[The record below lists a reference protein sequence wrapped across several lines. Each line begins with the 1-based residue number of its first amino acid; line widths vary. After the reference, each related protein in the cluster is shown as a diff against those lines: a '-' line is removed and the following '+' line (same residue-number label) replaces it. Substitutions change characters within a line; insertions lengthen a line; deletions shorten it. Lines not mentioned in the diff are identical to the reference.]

1 MTHSDIYTKFMIE
14 YDKANITSS
23 YPSLTDYEIATL
35 LDKAYLALI
44 SEKLTGNNPRKA
56 AFEADV
62 KAIEDLQPLIVTTQ
76 RSNTGES
83 TEVQN
88 EHVYTIDLTDFLY
101 YISAKVQYTSK
112 NSIDGEWHSIQTVKL
127 VSHENAT
134 KFMSTT
140 TNTPWVKNPVAYF
153 EGNEIH
159 VLVDPYDSRFSA
171 RNEILYLTYLRK
183 PEKFAKPITKDA
195 DTGTIVADTNFD
207 DSEFELSDS
216 MAEELVNL
224 AILMAAETVE
234 SPRLTT
240 KTNLIPLES

>member
-62 KAIEDLQPLIVTTQ
+62 KAIEDLQPLIETTT
-76 RSNTGES
+76 RSQPTKSDKVE
-83 TEVQN
+83 N
-88 EHVYTIDLTDFLY
+88 EHIYTIDLTDFLY
-101 YISAKVQYTSK
+101 YISAKVQYGSK
-112 NSIDGEWHSIQTVKL
+112 NSIDGKRHLIQTVKL

-153 EGNEIH
+153 EDNEIH
-159 VLVDPYDSRFSA
+159 VLVDPYDSRFSGD
-171 RNEILYLTYLRK
+171 NEKLYLTYLRK
-183 PEKFAKPITKDA
+183 PKKFAIPISEDDA
-195 DTGTIVADTNFD
+195 AATTFD
-207 DSEFELSDS
+207 NRSQFELSDS
-216 MAEELVNL
+216 MAEELINL

-240 KTNLIPLES
+240 KTNIIPLES